1 MLIWLKYQ
9 YCLIEFLVF
18 TLPGPKFHG
27 SYAAESF
34 ALATSIALQIYYE
47 FPDKWPRTGLD

>member
-1 MLIWLKYQ
+1 MLMWLKYQ